1 MTKKKDRFSGHLQ
14 QIRQSKGL
22 SQGDL
27 AKRTGL
33 KPAAISHF
41 ETGQR
46 KPSFDNLIK
55 LADALG
61 VSMDYL
67 FGRDASDGS
76 TPAGELLQDFERLSP
91 KDQEVI
97 RDMAQVLL
105 GKNAK
110 QA

>member
-1 MTKKKDRFSGHLQ
+1 MANEKDRFSEHLQ

-22 SQGDL
+22 SQTDL

-46 KPSFDNLIK
+46 KPSFGNLIK
-55 LADALG
+55 LADALS

-67 FGRDASDGS
+67 FDLCCTS
-76 TPAGELLQDFERLSP
+76 FCVP
-91 KDQEVI
+91 KSI
-97 RDMAQVLL
+97 A
-105 GKNAK
+105 
-110 QA
+110 